1 MISKSLST
9 LPNLKQ
15 LRIDIPSN
23 NVQLYIDQLLS
34 HLPKLEILNDKP
46 LQQELKLNDL
56 TITLDIDNIIPNI
69 DFATEI
75 TNYNAIL
82 QQLTLIDKH
91 INNNI
96 NDGFRSYIST
106 QMNTID
112 KLIKANL
119 PNYAYGIHV
128 LKIKCELYN
137 YLQKKVIAL
146 LKDNNNNNVIL
157 STKKRMQ
164 CINVLENINNKITE
178 KENEM
183 VMIVDALQCTLHN
196 EGMKN
201 IVNSND
207 ILKENKN
214 LKSTIKEHIKSKN
227 ALEESNKLLRSKCG
241 KMQQENELMTSQL
254 LKSAYK
260 LAGSNNNGSSNSNS
274 NTNCFNSFNNNN
286 NNSNNCS
293 SNHFKHSSS
302 LTASPSHN
310 KISKSFINNT
320 NTNSYYSS
328 YRQLSQEGLLELIS
342 EIYKSKSIANKKNT
356 SIGKPLDTMEQ
367 HMYTFLQNKYGLKT
381 IITDVASA
389 IISSIK
395 QHAKL
400 NSEIRLFGLILQ
412 NEIEEK
418 SIQILTQIKSILNE
432 SLITVLQLDNPYKT
446 QTYINTLVTSTR
458 NTFIQEHTW
467 LRMISLIFQK
477 DKTAETTITRQI
489 YAYINT
495 VLNKSLNTLNRSYS
509 TLTRS
514 ERDLMNGMK
523 TYQKKITYKDLFNII
538 LGYHLKSRDAFL
550 KRFKICFKQIDTLN
564 KGILTKNEF
573 YTLIINLNLF
583 DNDCDLNNNIDKLVM
598 KLPHCEA
605 YNAFSFSEI
614 VDVLENETSLKV
626 PELNCLEFISSNT

>member
-1 MISKSLST
+1 M
-9 LPNLKQ
+9 
-15 LRIDIPSN
+15 
-23 NVQLYIDQLLS
+23 
-34 HLPKLEILNDKP
+34 EILNDKP
-46 LQQELKLNDL
+46 LHQELKLNDL
-56 TITLDIDNIIPNI
+56 TITLDIDNIISNI
-69 DFATEI
+69 NFATEI

-82 QQLTLIDKH
+82 QHLTLIDKH
-91 INNNI
+91 INI

-106 QMNTID
+106 QMNVID

-137 YLQKKVIAL
+137 YLQKKIIAL

-157 STKKRMQ
+157 SNKKRMQ
-164 CINVLENINNKITE
+164 CINVLENVNEKITE

-183 VMIVDALQCTLHN
+183 VMVVDALQCTLHN

-207 ILKENKN
+207 ILKENEN

-227 ALEESNKLLRSKCG
+227 VLEESNKLLRSKCG

-260 LAGSNNNGSSNSNS
+260 LAGSNNNNNSSSNN
-274 NTNCFNSFNNNN
+274 NINCFN

-302 LTASPSHN
+302 LTASPRYN
-310 KISKSFINNT
+310 KISKSFINN
-320 NTNSYYSS
+320 NNNNSYNSS
-328 YRQLSQEGLLELIS
+328 YRQLSQEGLLELIN
-342 EIYKSKSIANKKNT
+342 EIYKSKAIANKKNT

-367 HMYTFLQNKYGLKT
+367 HMYTFLQNKYGLKN

-400 NSEIRLFGLILQ
+400 NNEIRLFGLILQ

-418 SIQILTQIKSILNE
+418 SIQILTKIKSILNE
-432 SLITVLQLDNPYKT
+432 CLITVIQLDNPYKT
-446 QTYINTLVTSTR
+446 QTDINTLVSSAR
-458 NTFIQEHTW
+458 STFIQEDTW
-467 LRMISLIFQK
+467 LRIISLIFQK

-495 VLNKSLNTLNRSYS
+495 VLNKRLNTLNRSYS

-550 KRFKICFKQIDTLN
+550 KRFKKCFKQIDTLN

-583 DNDCDLNNNIDKLVM
+583 NNDCDLDNNIDKLVM

-626 PELNCLEFISSNT
+626 PELNCLEFISSNI